1 MAKVCNVL
9 KFTVSAGAMTSA
21 RPTMTNPHIMT
32 TMPNHRNHSSLR
44 LRKIMLFTPVKMM
57 TAPVI
62 ESSIDP
68 ERVY

>member
-1 MAKVCNVL
+1 
-9 KFTVSAGAMTSA
+9 MTSA
-21 RPTMTNPHIMT
+21 RPTMINPHIMT

-44 LRKIMLFTPVKMM
+44 RRKIMLFTPVKMM

-68 ERVY
+68 ERVYEVAKEYYGI